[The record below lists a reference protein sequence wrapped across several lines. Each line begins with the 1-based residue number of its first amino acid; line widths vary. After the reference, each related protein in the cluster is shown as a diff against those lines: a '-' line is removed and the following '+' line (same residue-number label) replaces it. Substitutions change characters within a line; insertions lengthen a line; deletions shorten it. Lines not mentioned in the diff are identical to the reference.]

1 MSEDRQ
7 LQLQD
12 LLSNM
17 RSEGEVVTSAGDFTI
32 HHSKAEAKL
41 KKFQLSNPFFYVLKL
56 VQSAVLS
63 GATSVDIEC
72 QAHQVSLKHDGE
84 PPYPAELKELLNHL
98 FLTQEERA
106 PRPRSLQRLA
116 SAVNTAVAAHARQLT
131 IRCDDGNA
139 SYEQSWRAS
148 GTEFRELKQSK
159 GPGVTFV
166 LKRKADDV
174 ASSLRHVG
182 DTRLIDLVKGH
193 RSSIQKEEAALWDR
207 CIFAPIPVRV
217 NGERISRT
225 CFGTPRYPDYNGK
238 RSGKVPF
245 RHWLENRD
253 HYRGRLC
260 HKRYHLIQA
269 YHRAQDT
276 ETVHLR
282 AFEQAH
288 SFLIS
293 QSHPHQKDLPCA
305 MILGLESGRNLPNR
319 VNFLQEGV
327 LIEQEVLDLPVQGL
341 FALLSAHQLK
351 TDLSGFKLSRGE
363 SYDQLL
369 EEIKRAVGEMVAE
382 HRKLSEQATFGVP
395 SLSL

>member
-7 LQLQD
+7 LQIQD

-17 RSEGEVVTSAGDFTI
+17 RAEGEVVTSAGDFTV
-32 HHSKAEAKL
+32 HHSKAEEKL

-98 FLTQEERA
+98 FLARDERA

-116 SAVNTAVAAHARQLT
+116 SAVNTAVAAHARELT
-131 IRCDDGNA
+131 IRCVDGNG
-139 SYEQSWRAS
+139 SYEQSWKAS
-148 GTEFRELKQSK
+148 GTKFRELEPSK
-159 GPGVTFV
+159 KPGVTF
-166 LKRKADDV
+166 LLRRKGEDV

-207 CIFAPIPVRV
+207 CIFAPIPIRV

-225 CFGTPRYPDYNGK
+225 SFGTPRYPNYNGK
-238 RSGKVPF
+238 RTGKVPF
-245 RHWLENRD
+245 LHWLGNRD
-253 HYRGRLC
+253 HYQGRLC
-260 HKRYHLIQA
+260 HRRYHLIQA
-269 YHRAQDT
+269 YHRAQDS
-276 ETVHLR
+276 ESVHLQ
-282 AFEQAH
+282 AFDQAH

-293 QSHPHQKDLPCA
+293 ESHPHQRELPCA

-341 FALLSAHQLK
+341 FALVSAHRLN

-363 SYDQLL
+363 SYQQLL
-369 EEIKRAVGEMVAE
+369 EEIERAVGEMVAE
-382 HRKLSEQATFGVP
+382 HRKLSNKANLCVP
-395 SLSL
+395 SLSR